1 MNLEYYKNNFPFL
14 IRSLQNIKKNNR
26 MAHAYILHCDNS
38 ELRED
43 FALFIVKFFL
53 CENNDIE
60 NKPCDSCSVCN
71 KINKRIYPDL
81 HILEPTSK
89 TRKIKIGSTD
99 ERDTLRWFQ
108 NQFSLSSMT
117 AGGYKAGI
125 INEVDC
131 LMPQAQNAFLKTL
144 EEPTKKTFFILAT
157 ENPGALLPTIRSR
170 CQILSLLTNSCVYD
184 FEGSGELFQL
194 LKELVYFSENNFSKV
209 VEISEKI
216 NLLFT
221 SLYMQ
226 AEAKMKNKWNKRLE
240 EAENLES
247 KTAKKQFKDRYTA
260 AVESEY
266 RLLRKY
272 FLDGIYTWFAQVYQL
287 SSGIKNDLLSNPEIL
302 INNDEISNIAV
313 KDAQKY
319 LDKAGSFV
327 KCFSWNINES
337 LAIQEFCL
345 SFFKVVAE

>member
-1 MNLEYYKNNFPFL
+1 MNLQYYKNNFPF
-14 IRSLQNIKKNNR
+14 IIQSLQNIKKNNR
-26 MAHAYILHCDNS
+26 MAHAYIVHCDDL
-38 ELRED
+38 ELRID
-43 FALFIVKFFL
+43 FTKFIIKFFL
-53 CENNDIE
+53 CKCEKLE
-60 NKPCDSCSVCN
+60 LQPCDVCDTCVR
-71 KINKRIYPDL
+71 INKDIYPDL

-89 TRKIKIGSTD
+89 TRKIKIGSSI
-99 ERDTLRWFQ
+99 EEQDTLRWFQ
-108 NQFSLSSMT
+108 NKFSLSSMT

-125 INEVDC
+125 IYEADC

-144 EEPTKKTFFILAT
+144 EEPTKRTFFILST
-157 ENPGALLPTIRSR
+157 ENPNSLLSTIRSR
-170 CQILSLLTNSCVYD
+170 CQTLSLLINRCSYD
-184 FEGSGELFQL
+184 FEGSDELFQL
-194 LKELVYFSENNFSKV
+194 LNELVCCSENNFSKII
-209 VEISEKI
+209 EISEKI
-216 NLLFT
+216 NLLFS

-226 AEAKMKNKWNKRLE
+226 AETKIKNKWNKKLE

-247 KTAKKQFKDRYTA
+247 KTAKKQVKDRYLA

-287 SSGIKNDLLSNPEIL
+287 SSGIKRELLSNPEIL
-302 INNDEISNIAV
+302 KDSDKFNITL

-327 KCFSWNINES
+327 KSFSWNINES

-345 SFFKVVAE
+345 SFFKVNRR